1 MILGRKA
8 DDFFVAV
15 KQHLDNIK
23 PGRLDSSLDAF
34 QQAATTLV
42 DLSGDL
48 KGQDIA
54 HLIYNAKATL
64 LFTQIYIVL
73 GIVVGALLIRRLGRF
88 IHHVRKSLRNLSDV
102 TEVQKNIHYQT
113 QFAGAVRRFIEHQH
127 DLHDKAHLNDPQ
139 DAVYYVYHPGN
150 DWHASFHAE
159 DISVRGFGG
168 VYDDLPAL
176 IEHLRTIRENPEFS
190 AVIYVLLPSAHRYDF
205 SIDLRFDANLL
216 PLRIRGQRDYSGR
229 PLCHGHI
236 SGLSPEMDVKDVDL
250 SAKKPANTWSMLRI
264 FCAVFAVLVLAFALH
279 ETSID

>member
-1 MILGRKA
+1 MILGKKA

-48 KGQDIA
+48 KGQDLA

-73 GIVVGALLIRRLGRF
+73 AIVVGALLIRRLGRF

-102 TEVQKNIHYQT
+102 TEIQKNIHYQT

-127 DLHDKAHLNDPQ
+127 VLHNKEYSNDPQ

-159 DISVRGFGG
+159 DVSIKGFGG

-176 IEHLRTIRENPEFS
+176 VEHLRTLRQDPEFS
-190 AVIYVLLPSAHRYDF
+190 AVIYILLPSAHRYDF
-205 SIDLRFDANLL
+205 VTDLRSDAALL
-216 PLRIRGQRDYSGR
+216 PLRIRGQRDYSGKALCR
-229 PLCHGHI
+229 GSIRGMPLGVD
-236 SGLSPEMDVKDVDL
+236 MKDVD
-250 SAKKPANTWSMLRI
+250 SSPKKPRTYWPFIYPLIGVIVMFMVSIA
-264 FCAVFAVLVLAFALH
+264 
-279 ETSID
+279 TSGYIEN

>member
-1 MILGRKA
+1 MILGKKA

-48 KGQDIA
+48 KGQDLA

-73 GIVVGALLIRRLGRF
+73 AIVVGALLIRRLGAF

-113 QFAGAVRRFIEHQH
+113 HFAGAVHRFIEYQH
-127 DLHDKAHLNDPQ
+127 VLHDKEYLNDPQ
-139 DAVYYVYHPGN
+139 DAVYFVYHPGN
-150 DWHASFHAE
+150 DWHASFHTE
-159 DISVRGFGG
+159 NVSGKGVEG
-168 VYDDLPAL
+168 VYDNLPKL
-176 IEHLRTIRENPEFS
+176 IEQLRTLRQNPEFS
-190 AVIYVLLPSAHRYDF
+190 AVIYILLPSAHRYDF
-205 SIDLRFDANLL
+205 TVDLRSDTALL
-216 PLRIRGQRDYSGR
+216 PLKFRGQRDYSGKA
-229 PLCHGHI
+229 LCRGHI
-236 SGLSPEMDVKDVDL
+236 RGMPLGVDLKDVD
-250 SAKKPANTWSMLRI
+250 SSPKKPAPYWPFVWPFFGLM
-264 FCAVFAVLVLAFALH
+264 AVLIAAIATT
-279 ETSID
+279 EYIEN

>member
-15 KQHLDNIK
+15 KQHLDGIK

-48 KGQDIA
+48 KGQDLA

-73 GIVVGALLIRRLGRF
+73 AIVVGALLIRRLGRF
-88 IHHVRKSLRNLSDV
+88 IHHVRKSLKNLSDV

-113 QFAGAVRRFIEHQH
+113 QFAAAVHRFIEYQH
-127 DLHDKAHLNDPQ
+127 VLHVKEYSKDPQ
-139 DAVYYVYHPGN
+139 DAVYFVYHPGN

-159 DISVRGFGG
+159 DVAVKGFGG

-176 IEHLRTIRENPEFS
+176 VEHLRTLRQDPEFS
-190 AVIYVLLPSAHRYDF
+190 AVIYILLPSAHRYDLT
-205 SIDLRFDANLL
+205 IDLRSDTALL
-216 PLRIRGQRDYSGR
+216 PLKLRGQRDYSGKALCR
-229 PLCHGHI
+229 SYIRGMPLGVD
-236 SGLSPEMDVKDVDL
+236 LKDVDSL
-250 SAKKPANTWSMLRI
+250 PKKPRPYWPFVWPL
-264 FCAVFAVLVLAFALH
+264 FGLVVVLMASIA
-279 ETSID
+279 TSEYLEQ

>member
-23 PGRLDSSLDAF
+23 PGRVDSSLDAF

-42 DLSGDL
+42 DLSGGL
-48 KGQDIA
+48 EGQDIA

-73 GIVVGALLIRRLGRF
+73 AIVVGALLIKRLGRF

-113 QFAGAVRRFIEHQH
+113 HFAGAVRQFISYQHVLHGKEHSS
-127 DLHDKAHLNDPQ
+127 DPQ

-150 DWHASFHAE
+150 DWHASFNAE
-159 DISVRGFGG
+159 DVAVDGLGG

-176 IEHLRTIRENPEFS
+176 IEHLRTRRQDPEFG
-190 AVIYVLLPSAHRYDF
+190 AVIYILLPSAHRYDF
-205 SIDLRFDANLL
+205 TIDLRSDANLL
-216 PLRIRGQRDYSGR
+216 PLKLVGQRDYSGKALCR
-229 PLCHGHI
+229 GRIRGMPLDVE
-236 SGLSPEMDVKDVDL
+236 LRDVDASPE
-250 SAKKPANTWSMLRI
+250 KPRSYWP
-264 FCAVFAVLVLAFALH
+264 LVWPLLGLVGVVMA
-279 ETSID
+279 SITASEYIEK

>member
-48 KGQDIA
+48 KGQDLA

-73 GIVVGALLIRRLGRF
+73 AIVVGALLIRRLGRF

-102 TEVQKNIHYQT
+102 TEIQKNIHYQT
-113 QFAGAVRRFIEHQH
+113 QFAGAVHRFIAYQHVLHNKEH
-127 DLHDKAHLNDPQ
+127 LSDPQ
-139 DAVYYVYHPGN
+139 DAVYFVYHPGN
-150 DWHASFHAE
+150 DWHASFHAG
-159 DISVRGFGG
+159 DVSVKGFGG

-176 IEHLRTIRENPEFS
+176 IEHLRTLRQNPEFS
-190 AVIYVLLPSAHRYDF
+190 AVIYILLPSAHRYDF
-205 SIDLRFDANLL
+205 VTDLRSDAALL
-216 PLRIRGQRDYSGR
+216 PLRVRGQRDYSGKA
-229 PLCHGHI
+229 LCRGHI
-236 SGLSPEMDVKDVDL
+236 RGMPLGVDMKDVD
-250 SAKKPANTWSMLRI
+250 SSPKKPKTYWPFIWPLI
-264 FCAVFAVLVLAFALH
+264 GLIVVFMVSIA
-279 ETSID
+279 TSGYIEN